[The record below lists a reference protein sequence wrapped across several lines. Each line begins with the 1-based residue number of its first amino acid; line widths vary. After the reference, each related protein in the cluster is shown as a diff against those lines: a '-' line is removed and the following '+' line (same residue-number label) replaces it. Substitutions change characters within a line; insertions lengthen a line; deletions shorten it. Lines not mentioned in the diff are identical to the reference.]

1 MKKKRSRAYLKTLK
15 SKAVKY
21 YFENP
26 DSSLKWLSNKFN
38 INEAML
44 SRGISE
50 ELKKRFKNSFS
61 RRCSSY

>member
-1 MKKKRSRAYLKTLK
+1 MKKRSRAYLKTLK
-15 SKAVKY
+15 NKAVKY

-26 DSSLKWLSNKFN
+26 DSNLKWLSNKFN

-50 ELKKRFKNSFS
+50 ELKQRFENSLSKR
-61 RRCSSY
+61 CAGY

>member
-1 MKKKRSRAYLKTLK
+1 MKKRSRAYLKTLK

-26 DSSLKWLSNKFN
+26 DSNLKWLSNKFN

-44 SRGISE
+44 STAISK
-50 ELKKRFKNSFS
+50 ELKKRFQNSLS
-61 RRCSSY
+61 RKCARI